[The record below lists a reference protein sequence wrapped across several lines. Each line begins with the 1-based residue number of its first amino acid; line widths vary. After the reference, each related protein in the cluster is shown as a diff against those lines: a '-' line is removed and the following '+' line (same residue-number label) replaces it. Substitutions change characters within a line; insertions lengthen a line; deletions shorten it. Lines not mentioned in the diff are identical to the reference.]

1 MRLVLEIEIFIKIIL
16 IGKNEKGRKCIRLI
30 LLWRIKFL
38 CVYRV
43 HELLDRIFVEIKIL
57 IDIILEF

>member
-30 LLWRIKFL
+30 LLLENK
-38 CVYRV
+38 
-43 HELLDRIFVEIKIL
+43 IFMNV
-57 IDIILEF
+57 ILEFYLERNM